1 MSPRLRPLLAL
12 ALLAAAPGALAADAA
27 FPPADG
33 IVLALKPLPA
43 AGGGGQ
49 APGEDGNAAAAP
61 PDSGAAAPGAE
72 KRREQGEDGLRKLD
86 RLLYGAGEHPG
97 DAPGTAGET
106 PENAENER
114 SVQDRREE
122 AGSGTQGRNAGAPSD
137 APDGHGEL
145 PGPAG
150 PSAEERRG
158 ASLDRAR
165 VLLGKMD
172 EALYGAQEQA
182 QEQRDREQAGVP
194 PAGGDDAKRENA
206 GREDVRGETGGSAA
220 EQAGDESGDTE
231 RTAEGEAPGNVAA
244 AGKSGRRHGYNDD
257 DDLVTRQVCELAE
270 TEPDPEVRD
279 SLKKRCHEMR
289 TE

>member
-27 FPPADG
+27 FPPTG
-33 IVLALKPLPA
+33 GVVLALKPLPA
-43 AGGGGQ
+43 ADGGGQ
-49 APGEDGNAAAAP
+49 APGENGNATAAP

-86 RLLYGAGEHPG
+86 QLLYGAGEHPG
-97 DAPGTAGET
+97 DAPGTTGET

-114 SVQDRREE
+114 RVQDRREE
-122 AGSGTQGRNAGAPSD
+122 AGGGTQGRNAGAPSD
-137 APDGHGEL
+137 MPDGHGEL

-172 EALYGAQEQA
+172 EALYGAQKQA
-182 QEQRDREQAGVP
+182 QERRDREQAGVP
-194 PAGGDDAKRENA
+194 PADGDDAERGGAEREGARGEA
-206 GREDVRGETGGSAA
+206 GRSAA
-220 EQAGDESGDTE
+220 EQAGDAE